1 MVDLNP
7 VYQAVNKE
15 DGFEKLAKLDKVWGK
30 KYPVPI
36 QSWYNNWENL
46 STFFEYDE
54 QIRRVIYTTN
64 TIEGFNRQVR
74 KLLKQKGHLLRI
86 WL

>member
-1 MVDLNP
+1 MADLNP

-30 KYPVPI
+30 EYPVPI
-36 QSWYNNWENL
+36 QSWENNWENL

-74 KLLKQKGHLLRI
+74 KLLKQKGRLLRI